1 MAVLLLQKAGK
12 NVMLAEANTIGFGTT
27 VVTSTHINNFA
38 DTAYKELIKAASDKM
53 RCYKKLDQ

>member
-1 MAVLLLQKAGK
+1 
-12 NVMLAEANTIGFGTT
+12 MLAEANTIGFGTT